1 MKHIEKLAIVERL
14 ITEVRNHGF
23 GEIQIRIK
31 DGQIVHVRSAIDTN
45 WPNDLTV
52 ETPVVIIE
60 KIA

>member
-1 MKHIEKLAIVERL
+1 MKHIEKLAILERL

-31 DGQIVHVRSAIDTN
+31 DGQIVHVRSSIDTN

-52 ETPVVIIE
+52 ETPLVIIE
-60 KIA
+60 KIV